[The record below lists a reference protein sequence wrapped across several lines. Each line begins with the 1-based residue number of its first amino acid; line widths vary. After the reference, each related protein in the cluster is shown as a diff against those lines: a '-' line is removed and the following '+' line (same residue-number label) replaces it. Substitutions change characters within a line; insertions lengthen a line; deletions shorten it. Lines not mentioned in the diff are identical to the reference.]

1 VQQRPSSEQVRS
13 LLLAAREASA
23 RAYAPYSSFPVG
35 AALAGADG
43 SVHLGCNVENAA
55 FGETICAERTAVL
68 RAVADGVREFT
79 VVAVVGPAQE
89 SCWPCGS
96 CRQVLSEFAPRLWV
110 ATGSPDAPELTTLD
124 QLLPLAFGP
133 GDLERKA

>member
-1 VQQRPSSEQVRS
+1 VQQPPPPEQLRS
-13 LLLAAREASA
+13 LLLAARDAAS

-68 RAVADGVREFT
+68 RAVADGVRSFT
-79 VVAVVGPAQE
+79 AVAVVGPTE
-89 SCWPCGS
+89 ETCWPCGS

-110 ATGSPDAPELTTLD
+110 VSGTPEEPELTTLD
-124 QLLPLAFGP
+124 QLLPRAFGP
-133 GDLERKA
+133 GDLERAD